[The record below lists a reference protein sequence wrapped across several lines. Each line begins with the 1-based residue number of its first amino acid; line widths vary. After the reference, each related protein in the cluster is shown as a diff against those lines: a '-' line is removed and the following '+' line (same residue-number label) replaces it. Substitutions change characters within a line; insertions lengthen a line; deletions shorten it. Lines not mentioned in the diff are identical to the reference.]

1 MSAEFRVSRTPSLT
15 SPASFG
21 SRAPR
26 PAGPAGPSA
35 PTAADLLDF
44 ARSVAADAARVR
56 TLPLDPEGRT
66 WTRLD
71 GPGGAEAW
79 LIGWPPGAETG
90 WHDHGGSY
98 GVFVTAAGELTEDSL
113 AVPLPAEGW
122 RSLELADGLDRR
134 RILPEGQ
141 GRAFGRDHLH
151 QVVNASESTHAVS
164 VHAYYPPLPLIRR
177 YSRKART
184 LRLELV
190 EHPGEW

>member
-1 MSAEFRVSRTPSLT
+1 MSTETRAPRTPS
-15 SPASFG
+15 SAVPAPAAVPGG
-21 SRAPR
+21 SHGLRA
-26 PAGPAGPSA
+26 ASA
-35 PTAADLLDF
+35 PTAADLLGF

-56 TLPLDPEGRT
+56 ALPLDPEVRT

-98 GVFVTAAGELTEDSL
+98 GVFVTAAGELTEHSPAL
-113 AVPLPAEGW
+113 PLPGGGR

-134 RILPEGQ
+134 RVLPEGE

-151 QVVNASESTHAVS
+151 QVVNASESSHAVS

-177 YSRKART
+177 YSRKAGT

-190 EHPGEW
+190 EHPEEW